1 MQQSKYWASNN
12 TIIFISGLSNIVLTN
27 YSNQGWDPAA
37 FIEPQLSQSCAD
49 KKGWL

>member
-12 TIIFISGLSNIVLTN
+12 TIIFINIVLMN

-37 FIEPQLSQSCAD
+37 FIERQLLQSCAD
-49 KKGWL
+49 KKGWV